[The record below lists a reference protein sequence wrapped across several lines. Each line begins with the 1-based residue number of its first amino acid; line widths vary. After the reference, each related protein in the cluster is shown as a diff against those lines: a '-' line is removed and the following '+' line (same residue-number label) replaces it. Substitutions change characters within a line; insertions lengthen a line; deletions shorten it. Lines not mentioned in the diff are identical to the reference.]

1 MRVSFCNSFFAR
13 SGITHFYMQS
23 IFILLVIVVYFALLM
38 LISWLT
44 SRKGSGNDAFFRA
57 NKSSKW
63 YIVAIA
69 MVGTSISGVTFVS
82 VPGMVRNLDMS
93 YMQMVFGFFFGY
105 LVIAYVLLPLY
116 YRLNLTTIY
125 GYLDQRY
132 GPKSYKTGAW
142 FFLLSKIVGAAAR
155 LYLVAFILQ
164 TLVFDAWGVPFVVT
178 VIGIILIIWLYS
190 RKSGIKTIIWTDLL
204 QGVLFITAM
213 VLIIWQVALRL
224 DLNIGGIVQTIVE
237 SPHSRIF
244 VFDDWSST
252 QNFFKQ
258 FFSGMFI
265 TIVMTGLDQDMM
277 QKNLTIRKLKDA
289 QKNVVTYGLAFTPIN
304 LLFLSL
310 GVLLLVY
317 AQQNGIL
324 LPEISDNILPVIAS
338 EYLGEI
344 VLGIFIVGIVAA
356 AFSSADSALAALT
369 TSFCVDI
376 LNMKPG
382 ATSEQEQKDIR
393 TRRVVHMGVSAV
405 FVLIILL
412 IEAIGSDS
420 IIMAIYKLASY
431 TYGPLLGL
439 YLFGLYSKVKPIDKW
454 VPYVA
459 IAAPLLCFVIE
470 MAMWNFFGYRVGYEL
485 LLLNGLLTGMGLWLL
500 RSASNNS

>member
-1 MRVSFCNSFFAR
+1 MKP
-13 SGITHFYMQS
+13 
-23 IFILLVIVVYFALLM
+23 IFLLLVIALYFGVLM

-44 SRKGSGNDAFFRA
+44 SRNGAGNDTFFRA

-63 YIVAIA
+63 FVVAVA
-69 MVGTSISGVTFVS
+69 MIGTSISGVTFVS
-82 VPGMVRNLDMS
+82 VPGMVRNLDMT

-164 TLVFDAWGVPFVVT
+164 TQVFDAWGVPFVVT
-178 VIGIILIIWLYS
+178 VIGIILVIWLYS
-190 RKSGIKTIIWTDLL
+190 HKSGIKTIIWTDWL
-204 QGVLFITAM
+204 QTLLFITAL
-213 VLIIWQVALRL
+213 VLIVWQVGIRL
-224 DLNIGGIVQTIVE
+224 NLNFEGMVTAIRE

-244 VFDDWSST
+244 VFDDWAST
-252 QNFFKQ
+252 QHFFKQ

-265 TIVMTGLDQDMM
+265 TIVMTGLDQDQM
-277 QKNLTIRKLKDA
+277 QKNLTIRTLKDA
-289 QKNVVTYGLAFTPIN
+289 QKNVVSYGLAFAPIN
-304 LLFLSL
+304 FLFLCL
-310 GVLLLVY
+310 GVLLIY
-317 AQQNGIL
+317 FAEQSGIM
-324 LPEISDNILPVIAS
+324 LPEVSDNILPVIAS
-338 EYLGEI
+338 EYLGPV
-344 VLGIFIVGIVAA
+344 VLGIFVVGIVAA
-356 AFSSADSALAALT
+356 AFSSADSALTALT

-376 LNMKPG
+376 LHMK
-382 ATSEQEQKDIR
+382 AVSQTEEQEKIDIR
-393 TRRVVHMGVSAV
+393 TRRRVHVAISAV

-420 IIMAIYKLASY
+420 IINAIYKLASY

-439 YLFGLYSKVKPIDKW
+439 YFFGLYTKVKPTDKY
-454 VPYVA
+454 VPWVA
-459 IAAPLLCFVIE
+459 IAAPVLCVVIE
-470 MAMWNFFGYRVGYEL
+470 VAMKQWFGYQVGYEL
-485 LLLNGLLTGMGLWLL
+485 LLLNGLLTGLGL
-500 RSASNNS
+500 RAISKGTKI

>member
-1 MRVSFCNSFFAR
+1 MHS
-13 SGITHFYMQS
+13 T
-23 IFILLVIVVYFALLM
+23 FILIVILVYFGVLM
-38 LISWLT
+38 LVSYLT
-44 SRKGSGNDAFFRA
+44 SRKSSGNDTFFRA

-63 YIVAIA
+63 YIVAVA

-82 VPGMVRNLDMS
+82 VPGMVRNLDMT

-142 FFLLSKIVGAAAR
+142 FFLISKIVGAAAR

-164 TLVFDAWGVPFVVT
+164 TLVFDTWGIPFVVT
-178 VIGIILIIWLYS
+178 VIGIILVIWLYS
-190 RKSGIKTIIWTDLL
+190 NKSGIKTIIWTDLL
-204 QGVLFITAM
+204 QAVLFITAL
-213 VLIIWQVALRL
+213 VLIVWQVALRL
-224 DLNIGGIVQTIVE
+224 DLNMGGVVKTITE
-237 SPHSRIF
+237 SSHSRIF

-277 QKNLTIRKLKDA
+277 QKNLTIRTLKDA
-289 QKNVVTYGLAFTPIN
+289 QKNVVSYGLAFAPIN

-310 GVLLLVY
+310 GVLLLVF
-317 AQQNGIL
+317 AEQNGIA
-324 LPEISDNILPVIAS
+324 LPAVSDNILPVIAS
-338 EYLGEI
+338 EYLGEL
-344 VLGIFIVGIVAA
+344 VLGIFVVGIVAA
-356 AFSSADSALAALT
+356 AFSSADSALTALT

-376 LNMKPG
+376 LHMKSVSQ
-382 ATSEQEQKDIR
+382 TKEQEQKDIR
-393 TRRVVHMGVSAV
+393 TRRIVHVGVSAA

-420 IIMAIYKLASY
+420 IITAIYKLASY

-439 YLFGLYSKVKPIDKW
+439 YLFGLYSKVKPVDKW

-459 IAAPLLCFVIE
+459 IAAPVLCFVTE
-470 MAMWNFFGYRVGYEL
+470 VLMQQLFGYRVGYEL
-485 LLLNGLLTGMGLWLL
+485 LLLNGLLTGLGLW
-500 RSASNNS
+500 AVNSRRGWRRGGLM

>member
-1 MRVSFCNSFFAR
+1 
-13 SGITHFYMQS
+13 MQS
-23 IFILLVIVVYFALLM
+23 AFILIIIAVYFSVLM
-38 LISWLT
+38 FISYLT
-44 SRKGSGNDAFFRA
+44 SRKGSDNNAFFRA

-63 YIVAIA
+63 YVVAVA
-69 MVGTSISGVTFVS
+69 MIGTSISGVTFVS
-82 VPGMVRNLDMS
+82 VPGMVRNLDMT

-125 GYLDQRY
+125 GYLDLRY

-164 TLVFDAWGVPFVVT
+164 TLVFDAWGIPFVVT

-190 RKSGIKTIIWTDLL
+190 YKSGIQTIIWTDWL
-204 QGVLFITAM
+204 QTIFFITA
-213 VLIIWQVALRL
+213 LILIVWQVALRL
-224 DLNIGGIVQTIVE
+224 DLDLGSTVKAISE

-244 VFDDWSST
+244 VFDDWAST

-265 TIVMTGLDQDMM
+265 TIVMTGLDQDQM
-277 QKNLTIRKLKDA
+277 QKNLTIRTLKDA
-289 QKNVVTYGLAFTPIN
+289 QKNVVSYGLAFAPIN
-304 LLFLSL
+304 FLFLCL
-310 GVLLLVY
+310 GVLLLIF
-317 AQQNGIL
+317 AEQSMIT
-324 LPEISDNILPVIAS
+324 LPAISDNILPMIAS
-338 EYLGEI
+338 EHLGSL
-344 VLGIFIVGIVAA
+344 VLGIFVLGIVAA
-356 AFSSADSALAALT
+356 AFSSADSALTALT

-376 LNMKPG
+376 LHMK
-382 ATSEQEQKDIR
+382 TSSQTEEKEKKDVR
-393 TRRVVHMGVSAV
+393 TRRIVHLAISTV

-420 IIMAIYKLASY
+420 IINAIYKLASY

-439 YLFGLYSKVKPIDKW
+439 YFFGLYTKVKPVDKL
-454 VPYVA
+454 VPWVA
-459 IAAPLLCFVIE
+459 ITAPVLCFMTEVI
-470 MAMWNFFGYRVGYEL
+470 MKWWFGYQVGYEL
-485 LLLNGLLTGMGLWLL
+485 LLLNGLITGLGLWVVRL
-500 RSASNNS
+500 RH

>member
-1 MRVSFCNSFFAR
+1 
-13 SGITHFYMQS
+13 MQS
-23 IFILLVIVVYFALLM
+23 AFILIIIAVYFVVLM
-38 LISWLT
+38 LISFLT

-63 YIVAIA
+63 YVVAVA
-69 MVGTSISGVTFVS
+69 MIGTSISGVTFVS
-82 VPGMVRNLDMS
+82 VPGMVRNLDMT

-105 LVIAYVLLPLY
+105 LIIAYVLLPLY

-132 GPKSYKTGAW
+132 GPNSYKTGAW

-178 VIGIILIIWLYS
+178 VIGIILVIWLYS
-190 RKSGIKTIIWTDLL
+190 HKSGIKTIIWTDWL
-204 QGVLFITAM
+204 QTIFFITA
-213 VLIIWQVALRL
+213 LILIVWQLSVRLNL
-224 DLNIGGIVQTIVE
+224 DLGGVVKAIGE

-244 VFDDWSST
+244 VFDDWTST

-265 TIVMTGLDQDMM
+265 TIVMTGLDQDQM
-277 QKNLTIRKLKDA
+277 QKNLTIRTLKDA
-289 QKNVVTYGLAFTPIN
+289 QKNVVSYGLAFAPIN
-304 LLFLSL
+304 FLFLCL
-310 GVLLLVY
+310 GVLLLIF
-317 AQQNGIL
+317 AEQNGIT
-324 LPEISDNILPVIAS
+324 LPEISDNILPMIAS
-338 EYLGEI
+338 EHLGPL
-344 VLGIFIVGIVAA
+344 VLGIFVVGIVAA
-356 AFSSADSALAALT
+356 AFSSADSALTALT

-376 LNMKPG
+376 LRMK
-382 ATSEQEQKDIR
+382 AITQTKEEERKDIR
-393 TRRVVHMGVSAV
+393 TRRIVHMVISAI

-420 IIMAIYKLASY
+420 IINAIYKLAAY

-439 YLFGLYSKVKPIDKW
+439 YFFGLYTKVKPVDKF
-454 VPYVA
+454 VPWVA
-459 IAAPLLCFVIE
+459 IAAPVLCFVTE
-470 MAMWNFFGYRVGYEL
+470 VAMKQWLGYQVGYEL
-485 LLLNGLLTGMGLWLL
+485 LLLNGLITGIGLWAIRL
-500 RSASNNS
+500 RR

>member
-1 MRVSFCNSFFAR
+1 MKP
-13 SGITHFYMQS
+13 
-23 IFILLVIVVYFALLM
+23 IFLLLVIALYFGVLM

-44 SRKGSGNDAFFRA
+44 SRNGAGNDTFFRA

-63 YIVAIA
+63 FVVAVA
-69 MVGTSISGVTFVS
+69 MIGTSISGVTFVS
-82 VPGMVRNLDMS
+82 VPGMVRNLDMT

-164 TLVFDAWGVPFVVT
+164 TQVFDAWGVPFVVT
-178 VIGIILIIWLYS
+178 VIGIILVIWLYS
-190 RKSGIKTIIWTDLL
+190 HKSGIKTIIWTDWL
-204 QGVLFITAM
+204 QTLLFITAL
-213 VLIIWQVALRL
+213 VLIVWQVGIRL
-224 DLNIGGIVQTIVE
+224 NLNFEGMVTAIRE

-244 VFDDWSST
+244 VFDDWAST
-252 QNFFKQ
+252 QHFFKQ

-265 TIVMTGLDQDMM
+265 TIVMTGLDQDQM
-277 QKNLTIRKLKDA
+277 QKNLTIRTLKDA
-289 QKNVVTYGLAFTPIN
+289 QKNVVSYGLAFAPIN
-304 LLFLSL
+304 FLFLCL
-310 GVLLLVY
+310 GVLLIY
-317 AQQNGIL
+317 FAEQSGIM
-324 LPEISDNILPVIAS
+324 LPEVSDNILPVIAS
-338 EYLGEI
+338 EYLGPV
-344 VLGIFIVGIVAA
+344 VLGIFVVGIVAA
-356 AFSSADSALAALT
+356 AFSSADSALTALT

-376 LNMKPG
+376 LHMK
-382 ATSEQEQKDIR
+382 AVSQTEEQEKNDIR
-393 TRRVVHMGVSAV
+393 TRRRVHVAISAV

-420 IIMAIYKLASY
+420 IINAIYKLASY

-439 YLFGLYSKVKPIDKW
+439 YFFGLYTKVKPTDKY
-454 VPYVA
+454 VPWVA
-459 IAAPLLCFVIE
+459 IAAPVLCVVIE
-470 MAMWNFFGYRVGYEL
+470 VAMKQWFGYQVGYEL
-485 LLLNGLLTGMGLWLL
+485 LLLNGLLTGLGL
-500 RSASNNS
+500 RAISKGTKI

>member
-1 MRVSFCNSFFAR
+1 MKPTFVLIVIAAYFGVLMFVS
-13 SGITHFYMQS
+13 Y
-23 IFILLVIVVYFALLM
+23 
-38 LISWLT
+38 LT

-63 YIVAIA
+63 YVVAVA
-69 MVGTSISGVTFVS
+69 MIGTSISGVTFVS
-82 VPGMVRNLDMS
+82 VPGMVRNLDMT

-142 FFLLSKIVGAAAR
+142 FFLISKIVGAAAR

-164 TLVFDAWGVPFVVT
+164 SLVFDALGVPFVVT
-178 VIGIILIIWLYS
+178 VVGIILIIWLYS
-190 RKSGIKTIIWTDLL
+190 HKSGIKTIIWTDLL
-204 QGVLFITAM
+204 QALLFITAL
-213 VLIIWQVALRL
+213 VLIVWQISSRLGMNLADVAT
-224 DLNIGGIVQTIVE
+224 TIKE

-244 VFDDWSST
+244 VFDDWNST

-277 QKNLTIRKLKDA
+277 QKNLTIRTLKDA
-289 QKNVVTYGLAFTPIN
+289 QKNVVSYGLAFAPIN
-304 LLFLSL
+304 FLFLCL
-310 GVLLLVY
+310 GVLLIVF
-317 AQQNGIL
+317 AQQNNIV
-324 LPEISDNILPVIAS
+324 LPEVSDNILPVIAS
-338 EYLGEI
+338 EYLGPF
-344 VLGIFIVGIVAA
+344 VLGTFVVGIVAA
-356 AFSSADSALAALT
+356 AFSSADSALTALT

-376 LNMKPG
+376 LNMKPV
-382 ATSEQEQKDIR
+382 SQSEEQERKDIK
-393 TRRVVHMGVSAV
+393 TRRIVHVAISAV
-405 FVLIILL
+405 FILIILL

-420 IIMAIYKLASY
+420 IITAIYKLASY

-439 YLFGLYSKVKPIDKW
+439 YVFGLYTKVKPTDRY

-459 IAAPLLCFVIE
+459 IAAPVLCFVIDI
-470 MAMWNFFGYRVGYEL
+470 AMKQLWDYRVGYEL
-485 LLLNGLLTGMGLWLL
+485 LLMNGLITGLGLWAISVRKRTGL
-500 RSASNNS
+500 A

>member
-1 MRVSFCNSFFAR
+1 MKP
-13 SGITHFYMQS
+13 
-23 IFILLVIVVYFALLM
+23 IFLLLVIALYFGVLM

-44 SRKGSGNDAFFRA
+44 GRNGTGNDAFFRA

-63 YIVAIA
+63 YVVAVA
-69 MVGTSISGVTFVS
+69 MIGTSISGVTFVS
-82 VPGMVRNLDMS
+82 VPGMVRNLDMT

-164 TLVFDAWGVPFVVT
+164 TLVFDRWGVPFVVT
-178 VIGIILIIWLYS
+178 VIGIILVIWLYS
-190 RKSGIKTIIWTDLL
+190 HKSGIKTIIWTDWLQTLL
-204 QGVLFITAM
+204 FSTAL
-213 VLIIWQVALRL
+213 VLIVWQLSFRMEMNLA
-224 DLNIGGIVQTIVE
+224 DIAITIRE

-252 QNFFKQ
+252 QHFFKQ

-265 TIVMTGLDQDMM
+265 TIVMTGLDQDQM
-277 QKNLTIRKLKDA
+277 QKNLTIRTLKDA
-289 QKNVVTYGLAFTPIN
+289 QKNVVSYGLAFAPIN
-304 LLFLSL
+304 FLFLCL
-310 GVLLLVY
+310 GVLLIY
-317 AQQNGIL
+317 FAEQNGII
-324 LPEISDNILPVIAS
+324 LPDVSDNILPVIAS
-338 EYLGEI
+338 EYLGPI
-344 VLGIFIVGIVAA
+344 VLGIFVVGIVAA
-356 AFSSADSALAALT
+356 AFSSADSALTALT

-376 LNMKPG
+376 LHMKAVPQ
-382 ATSEQEQKDIR
+382 TEEQEKKDIH
-393 TRRVVHMGVSAV
+393 TRRRVHVAISAV

-420 IIMAIYKLASY
+420 IINAIYKLASY

-439 YLFGLYSKVKPIDKW
+439 YFFGLYTHVKPTDKY
-454 VPYVA
+454 VPWVA
-459 IAAPLLCFVIE
+459 IAAPVLCFVIE
-470 MAMWNFFGYRVGYEL
+470 VAMKQGFGYQVGYEL
-485 LLLNGLLTGMGLWLL
+485 LLLNGLITGLGLRAISKGTRL
-500 RSASNNS
+500 RRH

>member
-1 MRVSFCNSFFAR
+1 
-13 SGITHFYMQS
+13 MQGA
-23 IFILLVIVVYFALLM
+23 FILIVIAVYMGVLI
-38 LISWLT
+38 LISHLT
-44 SRKGSGNDAFFRA
+44 SRKGTDNDTFFRA

-63 YIVAIA
+63 YVVAIA
-69 MVGTSISGVTFVS
+69 MIGTSISGVTFVS
-82 VPGMVRNLDMS
+82 VPGMVRNLDMT

-105 LVIAYVLLPLY
+105 LVIAFVLLPLY

-164 TLVFDAWGVPFVVT
+164 SLVFKAWGVPFVVT
-178 VIGIILIIWLYS
+178 VVGIILVIWLYS
-190 RKSGIKTIIWTDLL
+190 HRSGIKTIIWTDWL
-204 QGVLFITAM
+204 QTILFITAL
-213 VLIIWQVALRL
+213 VLIVWQVAHRL
-224 DLNIGGIVQTIVE
+224 DFNLGDIAVAIKE

-265 TIVMTGLDQDMM
+265 TIVMTGLDQDQM
-277 QKNLTIRKLKDA
+277 QKNLTIRTLKDA
-289 QKNVVTYGLAFTPIN
+289 QRNVVSYGFAFAPIN
-304 LLFLSL
+304 FLFLSL
-310 GVLLLVY
+310 GVLLLIY
-317 AQQNGIL
+317 AQQQGIS
-324 LPEISDNILPVIAS
+324 LPAVSDNILPMIAS
-338 EYLGEI
+338 GYLGQA

-356 AFSSADSALAALT
+356 AFSSADSALTALT

-376 LNMKPG
+376 LGMEKSNGNADVEK
-382 ATSEQEQKDIR
+382 KNIR
-393 TRRVVHMGVSAV
+393 TRRRAHIGISVV
-405 FVLIILL
+405 FVLIILI

-420 IIMAIYKLASY
+420 IINAIYKLAAY

-439 YLFGLYSKVKPIDKW
+439 YFFGLYTKVKPVDKW

-459 IAAPLLCFVIE
+459 IAAPVVCFVIE
-470 MAMWNFFGYRVGYEL
+470 VVMKHVFGYQVGYEL
-485 LLLNGLLTGMGLWLL
+485 LLINGALTGLGLWILSL
-500 RSASNNS
+500 RHADASPQSPPK

>member
-1 MRVSFCNSFFAR
+1 
-13 SGITHFYMQS
+13 MQS
-23 IFILLVIVVYFALLM
+23 TFILIVIVVYFGILM

-44 SRKGSGNDAFFRA
+44 SRKGLSNDTFFRA

-63 YIVAIA
+63 YVVAVA

-82 VPGMVRNLDMS
+82 VPGMVRNLDMT

-142 FFLLSKIVGAAAR
+142 FFLISKIVGASAR

-164 TLVFDAWGVPFVVT
+164 TLVFDALGVPFVIT
-178 VIGIILIIWLYS
+178 VIGIIMIIWLYS
-190 RKSGIKTIIWTDLL
+190 HKSGVKTIIWTDWL
-204 QGVLFITAM
+204 QTILFITAL
-213 VLIIWQVALRL
+213 VLIVWQIALRMNL
-224 DLNIGGIVQTIVE
+224 DFGGIVSTITH
-237 SPHSRIF
+237 SSHSRIF
-244 VFDDWSST
+244 VFDDWAST

-265 TIVMTGLDQDMM
+265 TIVMTGLDQDQM
-277 QKNLTIRKLKDA
+277 QKNLTIRTLKDA
-289 QKNVVTYGLAFTPIN
+289 QKNVVSYGFAFVPIN
-304 LLFLSL
+304 FLFFSL
-310 GVLLLVY
+310 GVLLMAY
-317 AQQNGIL
+317 AGQNGIV
-324 LPEISDNILPVIAS
+324 LPAVSDNILPVIAS
-338 EYLGEI
+338 DYLGET

-356 AFSSADSALAALT
+356 AFSSADSALTALT

-376 LNMKPG
+376 LNMKPVSQ
-382 ATSEQEQKDIR
+382 TKEQEQKDIR
-393 TRRVVHMGVSAV
+393 TRRMVHVGVSAA

-412 IEAIGSDS
+412 IETIGSDS
-420 IIMAIYKLASY
+420 IITAIYKLASY

-439 YLFGLYSKVKPIDKW
+439 YLFGLYSKVKPTDRW

-459 IAAPLLCFVIE
+459 VAAPVLCLIIE
-470 MAMWNFFGYRVGYEL
+470 IAMQQLFGYRVGYEL
-485 LLLNGLLTGMGLWLL
+485 LLMNGLFTGLGLYIISSPHHHLNKSKL
-500 RSASNNS
+500 